1 MKREE
6 DQQSKKEVAI
16 SYYSKDQIECPVCG
30 AKFKREEMY
39 SGGGRVIAGDLT
51 EELRRLYEPSAKYGE
66 VYPLIY
72 SMTVCPQC
80 LYTGFT
86 QDFRVIEKPIAER
99 LLEAMNERYSAVK
112 GLFGYIDFNT
122 SCRSGVL
129 LSGLTLLRPFRFKIF
144 SYY

>member
-1 MKREE
+1 MKRDD
-6 DQQSKKEVAI
+6 DQQSKKEAAI

-72 SMTVCPQC
+72 SMTVCP
-80 LYTGFT
+80 
-86 QDFRVIEKPIAER
+86 
-99 LLEAMNERYSAVK
+99 
-112 GLFGYIDFNT
+112 
-122 SCRSGVL
+122 
-129 LSGLTLLRPFRFKIF
+129 F
-144 SYY
+144 SSP

>member
-16 SYYSKDQIECPVCG
+16 SYYSKDQVECPVCG

-66 VYPLIY
+66 VYLQHDCLPA
-72 SMTVCPQC
+72 VFVHG
-80 LYTGFT
+80 LYT
-86 QDFRVIEKPIAER
+86 
-99 LLEAMNERYSAVK
+99 
-112 GLFGYIDFNT
+112 
-122 SCRSGVL
+122 
-129 LSGLTLLRPFRFKIF
+129 RF
-144 SYY
+144 